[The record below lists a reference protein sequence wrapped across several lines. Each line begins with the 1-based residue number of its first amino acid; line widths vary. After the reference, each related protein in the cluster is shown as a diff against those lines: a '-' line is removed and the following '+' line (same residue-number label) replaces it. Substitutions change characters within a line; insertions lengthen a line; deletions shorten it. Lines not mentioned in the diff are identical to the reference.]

1 MPRNR
6 NPPIRIGCR
15 VSGRHEE
22 LEDPPPS
29 TDKESKK
36 CKHRR
41 KKLIYGQVV
50 YSVGPNSYRVLWDDC
65 GYTDC
70 KSITLKYEG
79 EGTPL
84 LERMGGKSRV
94 LGSSD
99 DPVPSF
105 EGTGSEPSSLNN
117 VITRTSND
125 NIPASQPTSSTSPSL
140 PTLTT
145 QPQQPRVNT
154 A

>member
-6 NPPIRIGCR
+6 NPPIRDGCR
-15 VSGRHEE
+15 VSGRHGE

-29 TDKESKK
+29 TDKETKK
-36 CKHRR
+36 RKRRR
-41 KKLIYGQVV
+41 KKLIFGQVV
-50 YSVGPNSYRVLWDDC
+50 YSVGPNSYRVLWDDG

-70 KSITLKYEG
+70 KSTTLKYEG

-105 EGTGSEPSSLNN
+105 EGTEPEPSSSTNN
-117 VITRTSND
+117 MINLRNN
-125 NIPASQPTSSTSPSL
+125 NIPPSSQLTSTTSP
-140 PTLTT
+140 
-145 QPQQPRVNT
+145 
-154 A
+154 